1 MGVRGTQAGVSP
13 QLKKS
18 PTPFP
23 QSYSSQR
30 MHAWKGLETVSLMW
44 HSLPWMSVRSPV
56 LLAISSKV
64 VNPVFLQEPLRY
76 ITVILLVLLG
86 AQQALQHDENGIESD
101 RGLLPSDG
109 FSKLS
114 VRNTYGEIIAHVVG
128 RKENLQHVRT
138 GATPEKPP

>member
-1 MGVRGTQAGVSP
+1 
-13 QLKKS
+13 
-18 PTPFP
+18 
-23 QSYSSQR
+23 
-30 MHAWKGLETVSLMW
+30 MHTWKGLETVSLMW
-44 HSLPWMSVRSPV
+44 HSLPCMSVRSPI

-86 AQQALQHDENGIESD
+86 AQQALQHDENGMESD

-128 RKENLQHVRT
+128 
-138 GATPEKPP
+138 